1 MLKGIAASSGIAI
14 GKAYVIREE
23 ENAINRYEVKD
34 TEKEIKRFQGAILKA
49 KEEIEAIK
57 ENAVK
62 NFGEEKALIFEA
74 HLMILED
81 EEFRASV
88 IEKIKQ
94 NINAEYAVKETVEM
108 FEGIFLSMEDEYMR
122 ERAADIRDIGG
133 RIIGALKGEEKSS
146 IGDIKDKCIIVAKD
160 LTPSDTAQ
168 LNREYVLGFI
178 TELGGKTSHSAII
191 ARALEIPAVSGI
203 KDATEIL
210 KTGDLIILDG
220 VKGIIYINPDESL
233 IDEYQNKIQREM
245 EEKRE
250 LLIYKDRKVLTKD
263 GKRIEVAANI
273 SSKEE
278 VDVALKYGADGI
290 GLFRTEFLFM
300 NRETAP
306 TEEEQFEVYKYVL
319 EKMDFRPVI
328 IRTLDV
334 GGDKKIPYID
344 VGTEMNP
351 FLGLRAI
358 RLCFERLDLFKTQLK
373 ALLRASI
380 YGNLKIMFPM
390 ISKVDE
396 IKRAK
401 EILEDVKAELKK
413 AGQKFSDKIEIGI
426 MIEVPSAAIISDLLA
441 KEVDFFSIGTNDLIQ
456 YTLAVD
462 RMNEKVSNIYEP
474 SHPAILRLIK
484 MVIDNA
490 HKEGKWVGMCGEM
503 ASDIS
508 MIPLLID
515 YGIDE
520 LSMSAPSI
528 LKVKKEILKS
538 IG

>member
-34 TEKEIKRFQGAILKA
+34 TEKEIKRFLEAILKA
-49 KEEIEAIK
+49 KEEIESIK
-57 ENAVK
+57 ETAVK

-133 RIIGALKGEEKSS
+133 RIIRALKGEEKSS

-474 SHPAILRLIK
+474 SHPAVLRLIK

-520 LSMSAPSI
+520 LSMSAPSV

-538 IG
+538 ID

>member
-34 TEKEIKRFQGAILKA
+34 TEKEIKRFLEAILKA

-94 NINAEYAVKETVEM
+94 NINAEYAVKEMVEM

-413 AGQKFSDKIEIGI
+413 AGQRFSDKIEIGI

-474 SHPAILRLIK
+474 SHPAVLRLIK

-520 LSMSAPSI
+520 LSMSAPSV

-538 IG
+538 ID

>member
-34 TEKEIKRFQGAILKA
+34 TEKEIKRFLEAILKA

-203 KDATEIL
+203 KGATEIL

-319 EKMDFRPVI
+319 QKMEGRPVI

-373 ALLRASI
+373 ALLRAST

-413 AGQKFSDKIEIGI
+413 AGQRFSDKIEIGI

-474 SHPAILRLIK
+474 SHPAVLRLIK

-520 LSMSAPSI
+520 LSMSAPSV

-538 IG
+538 ID

>member
-1 MLKGIAASSGIAI
+1 
-14 GKAYVIREE
+14 
-23 ENAINRYEVKD
+23 
-34 TEKEIKRFQGAILKA
+34 
-49 KEEIEAIK
+49 
-57 ENAVK
+57 
-62 NFGEEKALIFEA
+62 
-74 HLMILED
+74 
-81 EEFRASV
+81 
-88 IEKIKQ
+88 
-94 NINAEYAVKETVEM
+94 M

-133 RIIGALKGEEKSS
+133 RIIRALKGEEKSS

>member
-34 TEKEIKRFQGAILKA
+34 TEKEIKRFLEAILKA
-49 KEEIEAIK
+49 KEEIESIK
-57 ENAVK
+57 ETAVK

-81 EEFRASV
+81 EEFKASV

-133 RIIGALKGEEKSS
+133 RIIRALKGEEKSS

-203 KDATEIL
+203 KGATEIL

-319 EKMDFRPVI
+319 EKMEGRPVI

-474 SHPAILRLIK
+474 SHPAVLRLIK

-520 LSMSAPSI
+520 LSMSAPSV

-538 IG
+538 VD

>member
-34 TEKEIKRFQGAILKA
+34 TEKEIKRFLEAILKA
-49 KEEIEAIK
+49 KEEIESIK
-57 ENAVK
+57 ETAVK

-81 EEFRASV
+81 EEFKASV

-133 RIIGALKGEEKSS
+133 RIIRALKGEEKSS

-203 KDATEIL
+203 KGATEIL

-474 SHPAILRLIK
+474 SHPAVLRLIK

-520 LSMSAPSI
+520 LSMSAPSV

-538 IG
+538 ID

>member
-49 KEEIEAIK
+49 KEEIESIK
-57 ENAVK
+57 ETAVK

-81 EEFRASV
+81 EEFKASV

-203 KDATEIL
+203 KGATEIL

-344 VGTEMNP
+344 VGTELNP

-474 SHPAILRLIK
+474 SHPAVLRLIK

-520 LSMSAPSI
+520 LSMSAPSV

-538 IG
+538 ID